1 MATVIIRN
9 GVDVGALVETIE
21 AIEARP
27 ELARF
32 TFGARTTWREG
43 THATAE
49 IGAFEHAGKRDETRE
64 RPFVLVGDEP
74 PVLLGSNRGPN
85 AIELLLAALGFCYSV
100 GYVANAAARGI
111 EIEEMEYELEGDID
125 LHNFLGLSEDVRPGF
140 TEIRAK
146 ASVKATGT
154 SEEELRDLCAY
165 VQKTSPVRDV
175 LANGVP
181 VKTTIEVK
189 P

>member
-21 AIEARP
+21 AI
-27 ELARF
+27 
-32 TFGARTTWREG
+32 
-43 THATAE
+43 
-49 IGAFEHAGKRDETRE
+49 
-64 RPFVLVGDEP
+64 
-74 PVLLGSNRGPN
+74 
-85 AIELLLAALGFCYSV
+85 
-100 GYVANAAARGI
+100 
-111 EIEEMEYELEGDID
+111 
-125 LHNFLGLSEDVRPGF
+125 
-140 TEIRAK
+140 RAK
-146 ASVKATGT
+146 ASVRATGA